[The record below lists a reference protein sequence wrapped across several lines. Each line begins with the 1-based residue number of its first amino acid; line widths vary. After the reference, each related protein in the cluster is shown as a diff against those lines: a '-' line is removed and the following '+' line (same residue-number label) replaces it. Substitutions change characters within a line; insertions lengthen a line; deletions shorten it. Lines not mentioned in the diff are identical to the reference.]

1 VIFEINL
8 RRIRRRR
15 QRVRDRV
22 TWNRETSRADLLRI
36 AIGIATI
43 VGKLRREPSPWI
55 FSANKVTLHAHPATG
70 RTLVTAFYYRIY
82 EDTFNRALPRG
93 FYLDYLVMITLR
105 LLWTYVF
112 AYLTGALSKAYRNFR
127 FILLK
132 NMLIIK

>member
-15 QRVRDRV
+15 RRVRDRV
-22 TWNRETSRADLLRI
+22 TRNRETSSRADLLRI

-43 VGKLRREPSPWI
+43 VRKLQREPSPWI
-55 FSANKVTLHAHPATG
+55 FSANKVTLHAHPA
-70 RTLVTAFYYRIY
+70 TLVTAFYYRIY

-93 FYLDYLVMITLR
+93 FYLNYLVMISLR
-105 LLWTYVF
+105 SLWYVF
-112 AYLTGALSKAYRNFR
+112 AYLTGASKAYQNFQ

-132 NMLIIK
+132 INYQVNQ